1 MDSHKF
7 LILRLSAVGD
17 VIRTL
22 PAVKA
27 LKELFPSSSIAW
39 IVEEP
44 SQAFLESQ
52 PEIDEI
58 ILFPRRK
65 WTQGMRSVG
74 EIART
79 MEEMWGFVKSR
90 RERRFDVVLDFHGIL
105 KSGVLSF
112 RSGSPKRIG

>member
-27 LKELFPSSSIAW
+27 FKEHIPSSSITW

-44 SQAFLESQ
+44 SRAFLESQ
-52 PEIDEI
+52 TEVDEV
-58 ILFPRRK
+58 ILFPRTR
-65 WTQGMRSVG
+65 WTQGIKSLREIWGTIG
-74 EIART
+74 EI
-79 MEEMWGFVKSR
+79 WGFIVGLRKR
-90 RERRFDVVLDFHGIL
+90 KFDVVFDAI
-105 KSGVLSF
+105 
-112 RSGSPKRIG
+112 GSIFKF